1 MNPRA
6 KSAKPTDDYI
16 LEIEFI
22 NGETRRFDMK
32 PLFQYPVYQPLKDPS
47 YFNRVFVSGG
57 IVQWPNEE
65 DISPDLLYLDSPA
78 VA

>member
-6 KSAKPTDDYI
+6 KGVKPLSQYV
-16 LEIEFI
+16 LEVEFTS
-22 NGETRRFDMK
+22 GEIRRFDMK
-32 PLFQYPVYQPLKDPS
+32 ALLHYPIYQPLKEQS
-47 YFNRVFVSGG
+47 YFERVFVSGG

-65 DISPDLLYLDSPA
+65 DISPDLLYLDSRE

>member
-6 KSAKPTDDYI
+6 KSVKATSQFI
-16 LEIEFI
+16 LEVEFT
-22 NGETRRFDMK
+22 NGEIRRFDVK
-32 PLFQYPVYQPLKDPS
+32 ALLSFPVYQPLKDPS
-47 YFNRVFVSGG
+47 YFKKVFVSGG

-65 DISPDLLYLDSPA
+65 DISPDLLYLDSK